1 MRKHTLTAGDHVLVI
16 GFGPVAVRLV
26 EELLPLVETGRLRV
40 TVLGEEDRPGYNRV
54 LVGEYGVG
62 RLDAEGLELVDLDD
76 WRRRGVRVELGT
88 RVDWLDRAA
97 RQAHAH
103 RGAEEL
109 VVGYDLVVLAVGAR
123 PNIPNLRGLNPDPA
137 ALIPLPTGVTA
148 LRTVADADRM
158 RACVTEG
165 GRVVVLGGGV
175 LGLEVALAAREAGC
189 PVSVVHAA
197 PWLLTR
203 SCDRVGGAMLDR
215 AVADRG
221 LRVIPDAVAREV
233 LLDERRAFRGLRLA
247 DGQVITGD
255 LLVLSCGVR
264 VNTRIAEG
272 AGLTTEAGIVVNH
285 ELEADPQARVFA
297 IGDCA
302 EVRCTDPVCTVCP
315 ARRGRGPAGLI
326 APGWQQ
332 AEWLAARWQAEL
344 DTASGPVEP
353 MPTEEPVVVRL
364 KARGLELVAAE
375 ETAGEP
381 WEHDPDPAAP
391 RVAHWVDGV
400 GGRFLKLVVRED
412 RLAGFVALGLP
423 RAAAELAVLQ
433 RTGAEP
439 PTDPSL
445 LLRLDAPAGGGAG
458 TGSARAADPL
468 CRCAGVSEAAVV
480 DAIDA
485 GADSVAAV
493 RRETRAGSGC
503 GGCGDRVRALLLDC
517 ESARAVP

>member
-1 MRKHTLTAGDHVLVI
+1 MRKHTLTAGDHVLVV

-26 EELLPLVETGRLRV
+26 EELLPLVETGRLRL
-40 TVLGEEDRPGYNRV
+40 TVLGAEDRPGYNRV

-62 RLDAEGLELVDLDD
+62 RLDAEGLELLDVDD

-88 RVDWLDRAA
+88 RVDWLDRSA
-97 RQAHAH
+97 RQAHA
-103 RGAEEL
+103 GEQ
-109 VVGYDLVVLAVGAR
+109 VIDYDIVVLAVGAR
-123 PNIPNLRGLNPDPA
+123 PNVPNLRGLNPDPT
-137 ALIPLPTGVTA
+137 ALAHLPEGVTP
-148 LRTVADADRM
+148 LRTAADADRL
-158 RACVTEG
+158 RDTVATG

-203 SCDRVGGAMLDR
+203 SCDRIGGAMLDR
-215 AVADRG
+215 AVAERR

-233 LLDERRAFRGLRLA
+233 LLDERRRFRGLRLA
-247 DGQVITGD
+247 DGQVIAGE

-264 VNTRIAEG
+264 AETRIAEG
-272 AGLTTEAGIVVNH
+272 AGLSTEAGIVVNH

-302 EVRCTDPVCTVCP
+302 QVRCSDPVCTVCP
-315 ARRGRGPAGLI
+315 GRSGGPAGLI

-332 AEWLAARWQAEL
+332 AEWLAVRWRTEL
-344 DTASGPVEP
+344 DPETGPVEP
-353 MPTEEPVVVRL
+353 MPTEEPTVVRL
-364 KARGLELVAAE
+364 KARGLEVVAAG

-400 GGRFLKLVVRED
+400 GGRFLKVVVRGG
-412 RLAGFVALGLP
+412 RLAGFVAIGLP
-423 RAAAELAVLQ
+423 RAAAELAVLR
-433 RTGAEP
+433 RTGAEVP
-439 PTDPSL
+439 ADPSL
-445 LLRLDAPAGGGAG
+445 LLRLDAPPGGNGNGAG
-458 TGSARAADPL
+458 TGDANTPL
-468 CRCAGVSEAAVV
+468 CRCAGVPEEEVCAA
-480 DAIDA
+480 IEA
-485 GADSVAAV
+485 GADSVAVV

-503 GGCGDRVRALLLDC
+503 GGCGDRVRALLLDW